1 MKQIGQ
7 SKGLSLQPKHDFTLD
22 MYVDADFAGLRHRDF
37 AELCECALSH
47 TGYIITCCGC
57 LIHWASK
64 RQSKLALSMIP
75 LCHLVQEL
83 HKHIASLIPL

>member
-1 MKQIGQ
+1 VKQIGQ

-47 TGYIITCCGC
+47 TG
-57 LIHWASK
+57 
-64 RQSKLALSMIP
+64 
-75 LCHLVQEL
+75 
-83 HKHIASLIPL
+83 